1 MFGQIQ
7 TVKKVTSTFI
17 FPPMVNVLEFD
28 VNWDGRDGLPVKR
41 SRVRIQNKIPEIN
54 NIAFKLDVN
63 FFNQSKKSGVG

>member
-1 MFGQIQ
+1 MFGQIH

-28 VNWDGRDGLPVKR
+28 VNRDGRDGLPVKR